1 MMINCIIIDDEA
13 KNIKLLQNMLEM
25 YCPAVKVLATDT
37 EAKNGLL
44 LIDELQPQLVFLDVE
59 MPHLNGFDLLK
70 KLEPVNFE
78 TIFVTAYSH
87 YAVEAFEH
95 HATGYITKPINSDK
109 LAAAVNTAIKRIE
122 EKNIN
127 KNLFSI
133 LEKNTQAAAPD
144 KIPLSTNNGL
154 VFVKLADILYCE
166 SSGNYTNFFLYNDA
180 QRIPQGGQ
188 PAEKKIMVSRQLGEY
203 EKLLP
208 ETNFMR
214 IHDKYIINL
223 SFIKEYIKGS
233 GGDVVLE
240 NGKELPVASRRKEEF
255 LARFEKWIK
264 RKA

>member
-1 MMINCIIIDDEA
+1 MMINCVIIDDEA
-13 KNIKLLQNMLEM
+13 KNIKLLQNMLQM
-25 YCPAVKVLATDT
+25 HCPAVNVLATET
-37 EAKNGLL
+37 EARNGLL

-59 MPHLNGFDLLK
+59 MPHMNGFDLLK

-78 TIFVTAYSH
+78 VIFVTAYSH

-95 HATGYITKPINSDK
+95 HATGYITKPINTEK
-109 LAAAVNTAIKRIE
+109 LIAAVNTAIKRIE

-127 KNLFSI
+127 KNLFSL
-133 LEKNTQAAAPD
+133 LEKNTQAATPD
-144 KIPLSTNNGL
+144 KIPLSTSNGL
-154 VFVKLADILYCE
+154 VFVKLAEILYCE
-166 SSGNYTNFFLYNDA
+166 SSGNYTSFYLCTD
-180 QRIPQGGQ
+180 
-188 PAEKKIMVSRQLGEY
+188 KKIMVSRQLGEY

-208 ETNFMR
+208 EANFTR

>member
-1 MMINCIIIDDEA
+1 MVNCIIIDDEA
-13 KNIKLLQNMLEM
+13 KNIKLLQNMLVIH
-25 YCPAVKVLATDT
+25 CPAIKVMATAT

-59 MPHLNGFDLLK
+59 MPHINGFDLLK

-95 HATGYITKPINSDK
+95 HATGYITKPINVEK
-109 LAAAVNTAIKRIE
+109 LIAAVNTATKRIE

-127 KNLFSI
+127 KNLFSL
-133 LEKNTQAAAPD
+133 LERNTKQAAPD

-154 VFVKLADILYCE
+154 IFVKLADILYCE
-166 SSGNYTNFFLYNDA
+166 SSGNYTSFFLNND
-180 QRIPQGGQ
+180 
-188 PAEKKIMVSRQLGEY
+188 KKIMVSRQLGEY

-208 ETNFMR
+208 ETNFTR

-223 SFIKEYIKGS
+223 SYIKKYIKGS

-240 NGKELPVASRRKEEF
+240 NGKEIPVASRRKEEF
-255 LARFEKWIK
+255 MARFEKWLR
-264 RKA
+264 RK

>member
-1 MMINCIIIDDEA
+1 MVNCIIIDDEA
-13 KNIKLLQNMLEM
+13 KNIKLLQNMLVIH
-25 YCPAVKVLATDT
+25 CPAINVMATAT

-70 KLEPVNFE
+70 KLEPVIFE

-95 HATGYITKPINSDK
+95 HATGYITKPINVEK
-109 LAAAVNTAIKRIE
+109 LIAAVNTATKRIE

-127 KNLFSI
+127 KNLFSL
-133 LEKNTQAAAPD
+133 LERNTKQAAPD
-144 KIPLSTNNGL
+144 KIPLSTTNGL

-166 SSGNYTNFFLYNDA
+166 SSGNYTNFFLNND
-180 QRIPQGGQ
+180 
-188 PAEKKIMVSRQLGEY
+188 KKIMVSRQLGEY

-208 ETNFMR
+208 ETNFTR

-223 SFIKEYIKGS
+223 SYIKEYIKGS
-233 GGDVVLE
+233 GGEVVLE
-240 NGKELPVASRRKEEF
+240 NGKEIPVASRRKEEF
-255 LARFEKWIK
+255 MARFEKWLR
-264 RKA
+264 RK

>member
-1 MMINCIIIDDEA
+1 MLTMINCIIIDDEA
-13 KNIKLLQNMLEM
+13 KNIKLLQHMLEM
-25 YCPAVKVLATDT
+25 HCPAVKVVATDT

-44 LIDELQPQLVFLDVE
+44 LIEELQPQLIFLDVE
-59 MPHLNGFDLLK
+59 MPHINGFDLLK

-95 HATGYITKPINSDK
+95 NATGYITKPINTEK
-109 LAAAVNTAIKRIE
+109 LIAAVHTATRRIE

-127 KNLFSI
+127 RNLFSF
-133 LEKNTQAAAPD
+133 LEQNNKQATPD
-144 KIPLSTNNGL
+144 KIPLSTSNGL

-166 SSGNYTNFFLYNDA
+166 SSGNYTNFYLGD
-180 QRIPQGGQ
+180 G
-188 PAEKKIMVSRQLGEY
+188 KKIMVSRQLGEY

-208 ETNFMR
+208 ETSFTR

-255 LARFEKWIK
+255 LARFEKWIR
-264 RKA
+264 RKP

>member
-1 MMINCIIIDDEA
+1 MINCIIIDDEA
-13 KNIKLLQNMLEM
+13 NNIKLLQNMLQLH
-25 YCPAVKVLATDT
+25 CPAVKILATET

-95 HATGYITKPINSDK
+95 HATGYITKPINTEK
-109 LAAAVNTAIKRIE
+109 LIAAVNTATKRIE
-122 EKNIN
+122 EKSIN
-127 KNLFSI
+127 KNLFSL
-133 LEKNTQAAAPD
+133 LEQNSKQAAPD
-144 KIPLSTNNGL
+144 KIPLSTTNGL
-154 VFVKLADILYCE
+154 VFVKLAEILYCE
-166 SSGNYTNFFLYNDA
+166 SSGNYTNFYLCD
-180 QRIPQGGQ
+180 G
-188 PAEKKIMVSRQLGEY
+188 KKIMVSRQLGEY

-208 ETNFMR
+208 EINFTR

-255 LARFEKWIK
+255 LSRFEKWIK
-264 RKA
+264 RKG

>member
-1 MMINCIIIDDEA
+1 MINCLIIDDEA
-13 KNIKLLQNMLEM
+13 KNIKLLQNMLAM
-25 YCPAVKVLATDT
+25 YCPSVNVIASET

-44 LIDELQPQLVFLDVE
+44 LINELQPKLVFLDVE

-95 HATGYITKPINSDK
+95 NATGYITKPINAEK

-122 EKNIN
+122 EKAIN

-133 LEKNTQAAAPD
+133 LEQNSKEAAPD
-144 KIPLSTNNGL
+144 KIPLSTTNGL

-166 SSGNYTNFFLYNDA
+166 SSGNYTNFYLND
-180 QRIPQGGQ
+180 G
-188 PAEKKIMVSRQLGEY
+188 KKIMVSRQLGEY

-208 ETNFMR
+208 DINFTR

-223 SFIKEYIKGS
+223 SYIKEYIKGS

-240 NGKELPVASRRKEEF
+240 NGKELPVASRRKEDF
-255 LARFEKWIK
+255 MARFEKWIK
-264 RKA
+264 RK

>member
-1 MMINCIIIDDEA
+1 MINCIIIDDEA
-13 KNIKLLQNMLEM
+13 NNIKLLQNMLGM
-25 YCPAVKVLATDT
+25 HCPAVKVLATDT

-78 TIFVTAYSH
+78 IIFVTAYSH

-95 HATGYITKPINSDK
+95 HATGYITKPINTEK
-109 LAAAVNTAIKRIE
+109 LIAAVNTASKRIE
-122 EKNIN
+122 EKAIN

-133 LEKNTQAAAPD
+133 LEQNTKEAVPD
-144 KIPLSTNNGL
+144 KIPLSTSNGL

-166 SSGNYTNFFLYNDA
+166 SSGNYTNFYLNDS
-180 QRIPQGGQ
+180 
-188 PAEKKIMVSRQLGEY
+188 KKIMVSRQLGEY

-208 ETNFMR
+208 DINFTR

-223 SFIKEYIKGS
+223 SYIKEYIKGS

-240 NGKELPVASRRKEEF
+240 NGKELPVASRRKEDF
-255 LARFEKWIK
+255 MARFEKWLK
-264 RKA
+264 RK

>member
-25 YCPAVKVLATDT
+25 HCPAVKVLATDT
-37 EAKNGLL
+37 EAKNGLS

-59 MPHLNGFDLLK
+59 MPYLNGFDLLK

-95 HATGYITKPINSDK
+95 HATGYITKPIKVEK
-109 LAAAVNTAIKRIE
+109 LIAAVSTAAKRIE

-127 KNLFSI
+127 KNLFSL
-133 LEKNTQAAAPD
+133 LEQNTKHAAPD
-144 KIPLSTNNGL
+144 KIPLSTSNGL
-154 VFVKLADILYCE
+154 VFVKLADIMYCE
-166 SSGNYTNFFLYNDA
+166 SSGNYTNFYLSSD
-180 QRIPQGGQ
+180 
-188 PAEKKIMVSRQLGEY
+188 KKIMVSRQLGEY

-208 ETNFMR
+208 ETNFTR

-240 NGKELPVASRRKEEF
+240 NGKELPVASRRKEDF
-255 LARFEKWIK
+255 MSRFEKWIK